1 MNLLRLLVLALVMTT
16 CSAGCDAAESWLTG
30 EPMYVAPTATTTP
43 LLKAPISRM
52 SKSDPI
58 VTENRVYL
66 EERLENITLRYEPWV
81 NYQVIQTIKDAIGK
95 TLEILPQTLGIEET
109 APIVVFATFEN
120 VFNQS
125 AADNQFQHPAWLAG
139 FASFSHDEGKAINA
153 RVYINVQAPRVPHS
167 TAHEIAHVATPG
179 LPLWLAEGVAEL
191 IATRVYQSFDP
202 KYVNLRELQARGKI
216 RRTAID
222 GSLPNLHELSTFPW
236 DTSNDPL
243 LLDIAYAESWQFVE
257 YLFLHAN
264 PTLEWVISKYSREV
278 PETVSYF
285 EDITELSAASLW
297 LNFKAEIINK
307 LNDQEKIGENLCGLL
322 DVRTKGDVITQEWN
336 EFLKTANTQEPNDY
350 TKQFQYFEREWSRL
364 YMESV
369 DLIAT
374 GSAKPILNLF
384 LSYFNSMQQAMNLL
398 SIQEP
403 ISGNQSVRQANDLL
417 TQADLELK
425 EALQTRKQ
433 WLQCQQAV

>member
-1 MNLLRLLVLALVMTT
+1 
-16 CSAGCDAAESWLTG
+16 
-30 EPMYVAPTATTTP
+30 
-43 LLKAPISRM
+43 M

-139 FASFSHDEGKAINA
+139 FASFSYDEGKAINA

-243 LLDIAYAESWQFVE
+243 LLDI
-257 YLFLHAN
+257 
-264 PTLEWVISKYSREV
+264 
-278 PETVSYF
+278 
-285 EDITELSAASLW
+285 
-297 LNFKAEIINK
+297 
-307 LNDQEKIGENLCGLL
+307 
-322 DVRTKGDVITQEWN
+322 
-336 EFLKTANTQEPNDY
+336 
-350 TKQFQYFEREWSRL
+350 
-364 YMESV
+364 
-369 DLIAT
+369 
-374 GSAKPILNLF
+374 
-384 LSYFNSMQQAMNLL
+384 
-398 SIQEP
+398 
-403 ISGNQSVRQANDLL
+403 
-417 TQADLELK
+417 
-425 EALQTRKQ
+425 
-433 WLQCQQAV
+433 